1 MKIKL
6 TIDFSPNHSYRIDDV
21 VECYFD
27 SKYEMRKF
35 LKALNKISKKKYEYT
50 WKEIKTESED

>member
-6 TIDFSPNHSYRIDDV
+6 IIDFSPNYSYKIDDV
-21 VECYFD
+21 VEYYFE

-35 LKALNKISKKKYEYT
+35 LKALNTASKKKYEYT
-50 WKEIKTESED
+50 WEEV